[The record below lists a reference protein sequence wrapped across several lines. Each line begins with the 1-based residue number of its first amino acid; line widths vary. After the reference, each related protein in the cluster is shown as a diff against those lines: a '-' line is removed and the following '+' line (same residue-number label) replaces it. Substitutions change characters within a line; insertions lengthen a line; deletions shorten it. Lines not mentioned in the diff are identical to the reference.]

1 MRVFIATLIVFLAG
15 CASTEMKSYIGQDIR
30 EVILTNGQPIG
41 AIDMGNGTRAF
52 QFMWGGTT
60 TITASSQSTTNV
72 NLIGNDAWFRKGEI
86 TSSGNAS
93 ISNGCVVAYL
103 TRWDEQQQ
111 SWIIYDYR
119 IPKKIVC

>member
-52 QFMWGGTT
+52 QFMWGGST

-86 TSSGNAS
+86 TSSGNAL

-103 TRWDEQQQ
+103 THWDEQQQ